1 MTIKRNKTCLNCNN
15 PYVTAQVKSK
25 FCSEECRTAQKI
37 SNTKAKRQTLAEKRV
52 VKLPVSEEWLW
63 IAREV
68 RRAGTVECLHSHTVE
83 TLEQLFQLRNYKYKT
98 YDFDFERKRSKFHL
112 CHIQPVKGQNTVGL
126 LHPHNLFIGPSLANQ
141 VHSTKFYPGVGLDIS
156 RFNLQS
162 RWLIPDDMPDP
173 KVLQKVQKYLGPV
186 LIEYAKVNPIRMSQ
200 RLSLAKWIHK
210 NVTGCVH
217 TLAKLERMG
226 MTELRKIRAAFE
238 EKEVYQMDLSTKR
251 SIVVALD
258 EAARLSEQLPEGQ
271 HREDMAF
278 LVPVLT
284 VAGAWLSRQDEQDGL
299 ASILDR
305 PYGVYWNPAELRDG
319 MDASDFRDFI
329 AFQTFQTMQ
338 GAPLDRKMILNTLR
352 KYLHVPAMTPDY
364 SRSNSSMQSAFKE
377 QYANFYSQVPVI
389 QKAILA
395 IGVCSDIQEYEYLE
409 KVREADREM
418 AIFESFGYET
428 CEDEFDYSTLNIQ
441 IEDDYVPNPNNPR
454 IKKFIEPIFCDF

>member
-1 MTIKRNKTCLNCNN
+1 MAIQR
-15 PYVTAQVKSK
+15 VKVCALCTTEFST
-25 FCSEECRTAQKI
+25 SQY
-37 SNTKAKRQTLAEKRV
+37 KAKYCPGCRGKAKNGKQVDRRQKLAEKRV

-83 TLEQLFQLRNYKYKT
+83 TLEQLFELRNYKYKT
-98 YDFDFERKRSKFHL
+98 YDFDFEKKRSKFHL
-112 CHIQPVKGQNTVGL
+112 CHIQPVKGQSSVGL

-141 VHSTKFYPGVGLDIS
+141 IHSTKYYQGVGLSIS

-162 RWLIPDDMPDP
+162 RWLISEDLPDP
-173 KVLQKVQKYLGPV
+173 KVLEKVQKYLGPV
-186 LIEYAKVNPIRMSQ
+186 LIEYAKANPIRMSQ

-258 EAARLSEQLPEGQ
+258 EAVRLSEQLPQGQ
-271 HREDMAF
+271 HRNDIAF
-278 LVPVLT
+278 LIPVLT
-284 VAGAWLSRQDEQDGL
+284 VAGAWLSRQDEQEGL
-299 ASILDR
+299 ATILDR
-305 PYGVYWNPAELRDG
+305 PYGVHWKPAELREG

-364 SRSNSSMQSAFKE
+364 SRSNSSMQSAFKD

-395 IGVCSDIQEYEYLE
+395 IGVCSSIQEYEYLE
-409 KVREADREM
+409 KAREADKEM

-454 IKKFIEPIFCDF
+454 IKRYIEPIFCDF

>member
-1 MTIKRNKTCLNCNN
+1 MAIQRVKVCALCTTEFTTSQIKAKYC
-15 PYVTAQVKSK
+15 P
-25 FCSEECRTAQKI
+25 ECR
-37 SNTKAKRQTLAEKRV
+37 SKAKNGKQVDRRQKLAEKRV

-63 IAREV
+63 VAREV
-68 RRAGTVECLHSHTVE
+68 RRAGTVECLHTHTVE
-83 TLEQLFQLRNYKYKT
+83 TLEQLFELRNYKYKT
-98 YDFDFERKRSKFHL
+98 YDFDFEKKRSKFHL
-112 CHIQPVKGQNTVGL
+112 CHIQPVKGQSSIGL
-126 LHPHNLFIGPSLANQ
+126 LHPHNLFVGPSLANQ
-141 VHSTKFYPGVGLDIS
+141 VHSTNCYQGVGLSIS
-156 RFNLQS
+156 HVSLLS
-162 RWLIPDDMPDP
+162 RWLIPEDMSDS
-173 KVLQKVQKYLGPV
+173 KVLEKVQKYLGPV
-186 LIEYAKVNPIRMSQ
+186 LIDYAKVNPIRMSQ

-238 EKEVYQMDLSTKR
+238 EKEVYQMDLSAKR

-258 EAARLSEQLPEGQ
+258 EAVRLSEQLPQGQ
-271 HREDMAF
+271 HRDDIAF
-278 LVPVLT
+278 LIPVLT
-284 VAGAWLSRQDEQDGL
+284 VAGAWLSRQDEQEGL

-305 PYGVYWNPAELRDG
+305 PYGVHWKPVELREG

-364 SRSNSSMQSAFKE
+364 SRSNSSMQSAFRD

-395 IGVCSDIQEYEYLE
+395 VGVCTSIQEYEYLE

-428 CEDEFDYSTLNIQ
+428 CEHEYDYSTLNIQ
-441 IEDDYVPNPNNPR
+441 IEEDYVPNPNNPR
-454 IKKFIEPIFCDF
+454 IKKYIESIFCDF